1 MRRRALLAATALP
14 FAAAAQAPF
23 PNRPIR
29 VIAPF
34 APGGIVDVLAR
45 LLADRMARSLGQPLV
60 VENRPGAGGNLGTAL
75 VARARG
81 DTHLLLIGSS
91 GPLAV
96 SPITEAA
103 LPYDPLTDLT
113 PISLIGGTPLVLVVP
128 SASPARDVPG
138 LIAMLKAEAREIL
151 FPTPGVGSPQLLSGE
166 AFRQAAGFPAAPV
179 HYPGSPQVVLSVI
192 NREFPFCIENPLLV
206 LPHIQAGTLRALAT
220 TAPPPAGMFAGVP
233 LLSATLPGVSASGWY
248 AVMAPAGIGAEVQG
262 RLNTEVVAALRD
274 PDVAGRLTAMAMT
287 ISASEPAALTAH
299 MVAETARWRGVL
311 AGAARG

>member
-1 MRRRALLAATALP
+1 MLRRSLLAATALP
-14 FAAAAQAPF
+14 FVARAQGAF

-45 LLADRMARSLGQPLV
+45 LLADRMARSIGQPVV
-60 VENRPGAGGNLGTAL
+60 VENRPGAGGNVGTAL

-81 DTHLLLIGSS
+81 DAHVLLIGSS

-96 SPITEAA
+96 SPTTEAN

-128 SASPARDVPG
+128 AASPARDVPG
-138 LIAMLKAEAREIL
+138 LIALLKAEGREIL
-151 FPTPGVGSPQLLSGE
+151 WPTPGVGSPGLLAGE
-166 AFRQAAGFPAAPV
+166 AFRQAAGFPASPV

-206 LPHIQAGTLRALAT
+206 LPHIQAGTLRAIAT
-220 TAPPPAGMFAGVP
+220 TAPAPAGMFPDVP
-233 LLSATLPGVSASGWY
+233 LISATLPSVSASGWY
-248 AVMAPAGIGAEVQG
+248 AVLAPAGIGAEAQAK
-262 RLNTEVVAALRD
+262 LAAETVAALRD
-274 PDVAGRLTAMAMT
+274 PDVTARLTAMAMT
-287 ISASEPAALTAH
+287 VAASDPAALTAH
-299 MVAETARWRGVL
+299 IVAETARWRGVL
-311 AGAARG
+311 AGAGK